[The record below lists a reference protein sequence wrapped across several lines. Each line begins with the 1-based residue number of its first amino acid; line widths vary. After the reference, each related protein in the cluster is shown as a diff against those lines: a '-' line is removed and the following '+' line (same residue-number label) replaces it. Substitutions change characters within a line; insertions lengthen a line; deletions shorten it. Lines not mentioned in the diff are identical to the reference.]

1 MRTPRALVDLNSN
14 ADCSGLHNSPQDCV
28 SFLFDEASVDGPA
41 RSDSYR
47 SDVGVRRPQQ
57 GRMECGSGHAM
68 VGARVVRGD
77 RVSEV
82 ESHLAIPVGRDET
95 TTYLCIVEVTNSMLC
110 LLGGGVLLS
119 GRHSTRL
126 CEDAIK
132 ARGGAA
138 RAERWASR
146 SLFYFT
152 RFKHHQS

>member
-77 RVSEV
+77 RVRSRV
-82 ESHLAIPVGRDET
+82 ILQFQLA
-95 TTYLCIVEVTNSMLC
+95 VTKQQPTS
-110 LLGGGVLLS
+110 
-119 GRHSTRL
+119 
-126 CEDAIK
+126 
-132 ARGGAA
+132 
-138 RAERWASR
+138 AS
-146 SLFYFT
+146 
-152 RFKHHQS
+152 